1 MPIIGAGASQAKQV
15 RYVASGVSLAGG
27 STYTLGV
34 PTLAGD
40 VIVFS
45 YTNAGA
51 APTLTSSTT
60 GITWATNYK
69 TTGGGAPQPTILMG
83 YNANAGL
90 TSFTVSGTTA
100 AGGSYTILLIS
111 GLRSSSNPVITTTQ
125 AIWTTNFGGTTAAM
139 NLSGN
144 TNVLIIGSASQFG
157 ATSIN
162 TSTTSTSTGE
172 AINQRAAN
180 LLTRSLAT
188 LSSEN
193 VSGSSSE
200 TITLNWNTISTG
212 GLMVLALAHA

>member
-1 MPIIGAGASQAKQV
+1 MPIIGVGASQAQQV
-15 RYVASGVSLAGG
+15 RYVASGISLASG
-27 STYTLGV
+27 STYNLGV
-34 PTLAGD
+34 PTRAGD

-157 ATSIN
+157 ASSIN
-162 TSTTSTSTGE
+162 TGTTSTSTGE
-172 AINQRAAN
+172 AINQRATN
-180 LLTRSLAT
+180 LVTRSLAT

-193 VSGSSSE
+193 VSGSASE
-200 TITLNWNTISTG
+200 TITLNWNTSATG

>member
-1 MPIIGAGASQAKQV
+1 MPIISVGASQAKQV
-15 RYVASGVSLAGG
+15 RYSASGVSLGVAY
-27 STYTLGV
+27 TYTLGV

-45 YTNAGA
+45 YTNTGA
-51 APTLTSSTT
+51 APTLTSPTT
-60 GITWATNYK
+60 GITWTQYK
-69 TTGGGAPQPTILMG
+69 TTGGSAPQPTIFMG

-111 GLRSSSNPVITTTQ
+111 GLKSSSNPVITTTQ
-125 AIWTTNFGGTTAAM
+125 AVWTSVSGGTTAAM

-157 ATSIN
+157 ASSIN
-162 TSTTSTSTGE
+162 TGTTSTSTGE
-172 AINQRAAN
+172 AINQRATN
-180 LLTRSLAT
+180 LVTRSLAT

-193 VSGSSSE
+193 VSGSASE
-200 TITLNWNTISTG
+200 TITLNWNTSATG